1 MPGKAQLFLD
11 RLEESMSIIIMRTH
25 VEGLQSAEYGKAGAA
40 GRNRADV
47 HALDIVGL
55 LDAVGDVSAGFTTHW

>member
-1 MPGKAQLFLD
+1 MK
-11 RLEESMSIIIMRTH
+11 TH